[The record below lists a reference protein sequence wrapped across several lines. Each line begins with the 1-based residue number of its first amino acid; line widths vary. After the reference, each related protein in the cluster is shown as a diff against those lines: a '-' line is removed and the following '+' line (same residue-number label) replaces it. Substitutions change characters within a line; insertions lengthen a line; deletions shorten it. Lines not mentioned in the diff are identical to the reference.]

1 MQSTPRDYTIFD
13 KFNFERKPVGIKFL
27 LNRPDGI
34 NKLDAALAFCEM
46 FRKAQESE
54 PFYAKKD
61 NFACMGSLLL
71 GMRDPEPF
79 FESGEIGATDGI
91 YREARANRRIYQ
103 YIPKLAKGTVR
114 YVAFSPMDRLTFDPD
129 VMVFTANV
137 SQAEILLRGLSYS
150 TGKVSTTRTTPAIM
164 CAWLFVYPFVSGEAN
179 YSITGLGY
187 GMKARK
193 VFPEGLML
201 ISVPYDLLPAL
212 MVNLHDMKWVLPAY
226 ALSDDERNSYFKKAT
241 EEIMRRYLESS
252 ET

>member
-27 LNRPDGI
+27 LNKPDGI
-34 NKLDAALAFCEM
+34 NKLDTGLAFCEM
-46 FRKAQESE
+46 FRKAQDSE

-71 GMRDPEPF
+71 GMKDLEPI

-91 YREARANRRIYQ
+91 YQEARANRRIYQ
-103 YIPKLAKGTVR
+103 DIPKLAKDTVR
-114 YVAFSPMDRLTFDPD
+114 YVAFSPVDKLSFNPD
-129 VMVFTANV
+129 IIVFTASV
-137 SQAEILLRGLSYS
+137 SQAEILLRALSYS
-150 TGKVSTTRTTPAIM
+150 TGKISTTRTTPAIM

-201 ISVPYDLLPAL
+201 ISLPYDLLPAL
-212 MVNLHDMKWVLPAY
+212 TVNLQEMKWVLPAY
-226 ALSDDERNSYFKKAT
+226 ALSDDERNDYFKKAT
-241 EEIMRRYLESS
+241 EGIMKRYLDS
-252 ET
+252 